1 MVINNTIGFI
11 PQMQK
16 LGICRIIFDT
26 FVFPLCRNKKGKVT
40 AVKNQGE
47 VDL

>member
-1 MVINNTIGFI
+1 MVMNNTIGFI
-11 PQMQK
+11 PQVQK
-16 LGICRIIFDT
+16 LGICRIIIDT
-26 FVFPLCRNKKGKVT
+26 FVVPLCRNKKGKVT

>member
-1 MVINNTIGFI
+1 MVMNNTIGFI
-11 PQMQK
+11 PQVQK
-16 LGICRIIFDT
+16 LGICRIIVDT
-26 FVFPLCRNKKGKVT
+26 FVVPLCRNKKGKVT

>member
-16 LGICRIIFDT
+16 LGRCRIIFDT
-26 FVFPLCRNKKGKVT
+26 FVVSLCRNKKGKVT

>member
-1 MVINNTIGFI
+1 MNNTIGFI
-11 PQMQK
+11 PQVQK
-16 LGICRIIFDT
+16 LGICRIIVDT
-26 FVFPLCRNKKGKVT
+26 FVVPLCRNKKGKVT

>member
-1 MVINNTIGFI
+1 MVINNTIEFI
-11 PQMQK
+11 RQVQK

-26 FVFPLCRNKKGKVT
+26 FVVPLCRNKKGKVT

>member
-1 MVINNTIGFI
+1 MVINNTIAFI

-16 LGICRIIFDT
+16 LGICIIIFDT
-26 FVFPLCRNKKGKVT
+26 FVVPLCRNKKGKVT

>member
-26 FVFPLCRNKKGKVT
+26 FVVPLSRNKEGKVT